1 MAASTR
7 NLRHGSLILSDG
19 TPVTPNTLIIPIM
32 DGDLDFT
39 ITYPTFIVKNR
50 GRIDHKR
57 TGDEVEID
65 IKFSFKFEQWSFA
78 SGAATGISPVD
89 ALTKKGGAAA
99 WVSSGPS
106 CGPYSIDL
114 IFKLANPCS
123 TTDYEQLVFP
133 AFNVESLNF
142 KEGSEFDT
150 ISVAGKALAFEPTRT
165 YVTA

>member
-1 MAASTR
+1 MASSTR
-7 NLRHGSLILSDG
+7 NLRHGSLILRDAN
-19 TPVTPNTLIIPIM
+19 TPVANSLLIPIQ

-57 TGDEVEID
+57 VGDEVEID
-65 IKFSFKFEQWSFA
+65 IKFSFKFEQYSYA
-78 SGAATGISPVD
+78 SGASTGVSPID
-89 ALTKKGGAAA
+89 ALTRKGGAAA

-114 IFKLANPCS
+114 VFKITNPCNAAES
-123 TTDYEQLVFP
+123 EQLVFP

-142 KEGSEFDT
+142 AEGSEFD
-150 ISVAGKALAFEPTRT
+150 IVKVAGKALAFEPTRT
-165 YVTA
+165 YNT

>member
-1 MAASTR
+1 MSSTR
-7 NLRHGSLILSDG
+7 NLRHGK
-19 TPVTPNTLIIPIM
+19 LIIRDGNTPTANELVIPIQ

-39 ITYPTFIVKNR
+39 ITYPTFTVKNR
-50 GRIDHKR
+50 GKIDHKR
-57 TGDEVEID
+57 TGDETEID
-65 IKFSFKFEQWSFA
+65 IKFSFKFEQWAYA
-78 SGAATGISPVD
+78 SGASTGVSPVD

-114 IFKLANPCS
+114 VFQVTDPCDD
-123 TTDYEQLVFP
+123 TKAEQLVFP

-150 ISVAGKALAFEPTRT
+150 VSVTGKALAFEPTRT
-165 YVTA
+165 WETV

>member
-7 NLRHGSLILSDG
+7 NLRHGSLTLRDG
-19 TPVTPNTLIIPIM
+19 TLPTANQLLIPIQ

-39 ITYPTFIVKNR
+39 ISYPTFIVKNR
-50 GRIDHKR
+50 GKIDHKR

-65 IKFSFKFEQWSFA
+65 IKFSFKFEQWSYA

-114 IFKLANPCS
+114 LFKLTNPCNAAE
-123 TTDYEQLVFP
+123 YEQLVFP

-150 ISVAGKALAFEPTRT
+150 VSVTGKALAFEPTRSW
-165 YVTA
+165 V

>member
-1 MAASTR
+1 MASTR
-7 NLRHGSLILSDG
+7 NLRHGKLIIRDG
-19 TPVTPNTLIIPIM
+19 TLPTANELIIPIS

-39 ITYPTFIVKNR
+39 ITYPTFVVKNR
-50 GRIDHKR
+50 GKIDHKR

-65 IKFSFKFEQWSFA
+65 IKFSFKFEQWSYA
-78 SGAATGISPVD
+78 SGASTGVSPVD

-99 WVSSGPS
+99 WASTGPS

-114 IFKLANPCS
+114 VFQLENPCNATES
-123 TTDYEQLVFP
+123 EQLVFP

-150 ISVAGKALAFEPTRT
+150 VSVTGKALAFEPTRT
-165 YVTA
+165 WET